1 MGPLVMRQA
10 IDGQGAVYHMQRVF
24 RREWGTHRFHAA
36 LASLESY
43 RGTVEVQSVGLDG
56 SPLV

>member
-1 MGPLVMRQA
+1 MGPLVMRQV

-43 RGTVEVQSVGLDG
+43 RGSSIGRT
-56 SPLV
+56 